1 MRERRERHER
11 RGERRAR
18 RASAVTGPVLVLNR
32 GFQAIMV
39 TTVGDALAM
48 IYCGKAQAI
57 NHADPDSYEAYSWAD
72 WARMRP
78 ATGDRV
84 VGTVGGPV
92 VAPQVI
98 RVPEYDRIPAKGV
111 TCSRTNIF
119 KRDRYTCQ
127 YCGGQPGTE
136 ELTLDHV
143 VPRSQGGGFSWENIV
158 LACVDCNQRKANRTP
173 AQAGMKLRKQPS
185 RPAWRP
191 LFAEGGVRITSWKKF
206 VDHMYWFAPLV
217 QG

>member
-1 MRERRERHER
+1 
-11 RGERRAR
+11 
-18 RASAVTGPVLVLNR
+18 VLVLNR
-32 GFQAIMV
+32 GFQAILV

-48 IYCGKAQAI
+48 IYCGKAQAV
-57 NHADPDSYEAYSWAD
+57 NHSDQDSYEAYTWAD
-72 WARMRP
+72 WKRVKPVA
-78 ATGDRV
+78 GDAL
-84 VGTVGGPV
+84 VGTVGGSV

-98 RVPEYDRIPAKGV
+98 RVPEYDRVPNRGV

-143 VPRSQGGGFSWENIV
+143 LPRSQGGAFSWENIV

-185 RPAWRP
+185 RPEWRP
-191 LFAEGGVRITSWKKF
+191 LFGEGSVRITSWKKF
-206 VDHMYWFAPLV
+206 VDYAYWHLPLQ